1 MEFFDT
7 HTHLNDEELAP
18 HVEELLERATAADV
32 RHMAVVGYD
41 WKSSVFAVHLAEKY
55 AQLTPVVG
63 IHPHDA
69 ETLDDGMFAKLAEL
83 AALPIVSAIG
93 EIGLDYYRDLSPRE
107 VQKKAF
113 VRQMDLARQ
122 LKKPIVIHDRDAH
135 GDMMDILK
143 KEMSGVQGGILHCYS
158 GSWEMAQECLKLGFD
173 ISFAGPVTY
182 SNARQL
188 SEVAA
193 KVPLEHLLIET
204 DCPYLSPHPF
214 RGQTNE
220 PARVELV
227 AQKIAQLHNIT
238 LFEAGRI
245 TTENAKRIY
254 QIA

>member
-7 HTHLNDEELAP
+7 HTHLNDEQLAP
-18 HVEELLERATAADV
+18 NIEELLRRAAAADV

-55 AQLTPVVG
+55 APLVPVVG

-69 ETLDDGMFAKLAEL
+69 ETLNDSMFMKLADL
-83 AALPIVSAIG
+83 AALPVVRAVG

-107 VQKKAF
+107 TQKKAF
-113 VRQMDLARQ
+113 MQQIDLARQ
-122 LKKPIVIHDRDAH
+122 LQKPIVIHDRDAH
-135 GDMMDILK
+135 GDMLDILK
-143 KEMSGVQGGILHCYS
+143 KEMPGVSGGIMHCYS
-158 GSWEMAQECLKLGFD
+158 GSWEMAQECLKLGFE

-182 SNARQL
+182 TNAKQL
-188 SEVAA
+188 AEVAA

-227 AQKIAQLHNIT
+227 AQKVAELHNIS
-238 LFEAGRI
+238 LYEAGEI
-245 TTENAKRIY
+245 TTANAKRIY
-254 QIA
+254 GIE